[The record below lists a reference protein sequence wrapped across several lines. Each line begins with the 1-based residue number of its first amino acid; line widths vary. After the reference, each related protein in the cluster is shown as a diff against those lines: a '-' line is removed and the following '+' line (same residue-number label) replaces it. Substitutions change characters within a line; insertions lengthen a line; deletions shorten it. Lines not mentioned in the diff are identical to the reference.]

1 MKKQISVFV
10 PMLILVGLIVWLLPR
25 TNRISTGP
33 RTPCDDPE
41 YLALKDQIARANSTE
56 REALLRHKGASL
68 RFLEEE
74 RSECLKRFSE
84 YTPMS
89 ENQRATTIA
98 FHKTQIAGE
107 ATRAPHPIPLFPPD
121 YEGPYPTIPVPTV
134 HSDEFAPSPI
144 SWRLM
149 WRGNLTIVQVGLI
162 GESGISR
169 GKAGLLVWWPNS
181 QRMFL
186 EIVPL
191 ADRPLPLARLDI
203 VTVCKP
209 FVVVA
214 GRAKRKDAEPY
225 IWVFDLS
232 KKSVRSVTRS
242 QAPCWDPAYE
252 QRDPTKLGD

>member
-68 RFLEEE
+68 RFLEKE

-107 ATRAPHPIPLFPPD
+107 ATHAPHPFPLFPPD

-134 HSDEFAPSPI
+134 HSDEFAPFPI
-144 SWRLM
+144 SWRLI
-149 WRGNLTIVQVGLI
+149 WQGNLTIVQVGLI

-203 VTVCKP
+203 VMVCKP